1 MTISQVAL
9 SWVVNRDYITSAIIG
24 VSSVAELEENM
35 KVLSPEFR
43 LTATEVNKKNALF
56 LKINYEKKTNKNY

>member
-43 LTATEVNKKNALF
+43 LTATEVNKKKRFIFNNKL
-56 LKINYEKKTNKNY
+56 LIKTIN